1 MHKNRLIRAL
11 AAGAVAGAAVS
22 CGTAP
27 TDYILV
33 CGTYT
38 DTDSHGIYSV
48 LFSGSDGSLS
58 IIDSVRAENPS
69 YVAIAPDGR
78 HVYAVGESGGN

>member
-27 TDYILV
+27 PDYILV

-58 IIDSVRAENPS
+58 IID
-69 YVAIAPDGR
+69 
-78 HVYAVGESGGN
+78 